1 MPVETLWL
9 RKALVVGS
17 ALIYWIGVFIQIR
30 QVRRHIGRSPNV
42 RPRGLKEKL
51 LWLGWLFVILGWFG
65 QPFLVGK
72 TDCVLF
78 RLISSLIHP
87 VGLGLG
93 FLLVAGGYLLTLW
106 CYSAMGTA
114 WRMGV
119 SRRERTDLV
128 RHGPYRYVRHPIYLF
143 QVIMLLGVIFLLP
156 TAFSVIL
163 LAVHL
168 LCVLLKALDEE
179 AYLLGVHGSEYQAY
193 HSKTGRFL
201 PRVSRSP

>member
-9 RKALVVGS
+9 RKGIVVGS
-17 ALIYWIGVFIQIR
+17 ALIYWAGVFIQIH

-51 LWLGWLFVILGWFG
+51 LWLGWLSVILGWFG

-72 TDCVLF
+72 TDSALF
-78 RLISSLIHP
+78 RLISGLVHP

-93 FLLVAGGYLLTLW
+93 ILLMAGGYLGTLW
-106 CYSAMGTA
+106 CYSTLGTA

-119 SRRERTDLV
+119 SRREKTDLV
-128 RHGPYRYVRHPIYLF
+128 LHGPYRYVRHPIYLF

-156 TAFSVIL
+156 TACSITL

-168 LCVLLKALDEE
+168 VCVILKSLDEE
-179 AYLLGVHGSEYQAY
+179 AYLLGVHGPEYRGY
-193 HSKTGRFL
+193 LSKTGRFL
-201 PRVSRSP
+201 PRTRD